1 MGSEHDRF
9 APREI
14 IMSIRRFLIAASI
27 TIGSGV
33 GVATPVSAT
42 TDPGIYPATQ
52 TVNGFVNKPIT
63 PTAVYT
69 DVGVTKSKDFFIAP
83 DSLSLPPGLTI
94 NENTGVVSGTPTVAT
109 TGRVVRVQMEE
120 NEDGNLTF
128 YATITFNIAVASLA
142 PATQTVSASTG
153 QAITPTTAIT
163 ATGFDTPT
171 YTVSPALPAGLALN
185 ATTGVIS
192 GTPTAVTTA
201 ATYTITATQ
210 GTLTASTTVSI
221 GVVKGTTT
229 IRCRKGTTI
238 RRVTAVAPKCP
249 EGFVRVRPATS

>member
-1 MGSEHDRF
+1 
-9 APREI
+9 
-14 IMSIRRFLIAASI
+14 MSIRRFVIVVSI
-27 TIGSGV
+27 MIGSGV
-33 GVATPVSAT
+33 AVATPVSAT

-69 DVGVTKSKDFFIAP
+69 DVGVSNPKDFFIAP
-83 DSLSLPPGLTI
+83 ESLSLPPGLTI
-94 NENTGVVSGTPTVAT
+94 NDRTGVVSGTPTVAT

-120 NEDGNLTF
+120 DNDGNLTF

-153 QAITPTTAIT
+153 RAITPTTAIT
-163 ATGFDTPT
+163 ATGFETPT
-171 YTVSPALPAGLALN
+171 YTVSPALPAGLSLN
-185 ATTGVIS
+185 AATGVIS
-192 GTPTAVTTA
+192 GTPTAESTA

-210 GTLTASTTVSI
+210 GTLTASTAVSI

-229 IRCRKGTTI
+229 IRCRKGTKV
-238 RRVTAVAPKCP
+238 RRITAVAPKCP
-249 EGFVRVRPATS
+249 KRFVRVRPATR

>member
-33 GVATPVSAT
+33 AVATPVSAT

-153 QAITPTTAIT
+153 RGITATTAIT

-171 YTVSPALPAGLALN
+171 YTVAPALPAGLSLN
-185 ATTGVIS
+185 ASTGVIS
-192 GTPTAVTTA
+192 GTPTAVSGAT
-201 ATYTITATQ
+201 TYTITATQ
-210 GTLTASTTVSI
+210 GSLTASTTVSI
-221 GVVKGTTT
+221 AVTQGEQT

-238 RRVTAVAPKCP
+238 RRVTAVSPKCP
-249 EGFVRVRPATS
+249 SGFVRIRPATS

>member
-1 MGSEHDRF
+1 MKIGTVTRVI
-9 APREI
+9 ALTT
-14 IMSIRRFLIAASI
+14 SI
-27 TIGSGV
+27 
-33 GVATPVSAT
+33 ATLGLVSPVSAN

-52 TVNGFVNKPIT
+52 TVNGYVNKPIT

-69 DVGVTKSKDFFIAP
+69 DVGVSNPKDFFIAP

-94 NENTGVVSGTPTVAT
+94 NERTGVVSGTPTVAT

-120 NEDGNLTF
+120 DNDGNLTF

-153 QAITPTTAIT
+153 RTITPTTAIT
-163 ATGFDTPT
+163 ATGFDTPA

-185 ATTGVIS
+185 ASTGVIS
-192 GTPTAVTTA
+192 GTPTAVTNA

-210 GTLTASTTVSI
+210 GTLVASTTVSI

-229 IRCRKGTTI
+229 IRCRKGTKV
-238 RRVTAVAPKCP
+238 RRITAVAPKCP
-249 EGFVRVRPATS
+249 KGFVRIRPRTR